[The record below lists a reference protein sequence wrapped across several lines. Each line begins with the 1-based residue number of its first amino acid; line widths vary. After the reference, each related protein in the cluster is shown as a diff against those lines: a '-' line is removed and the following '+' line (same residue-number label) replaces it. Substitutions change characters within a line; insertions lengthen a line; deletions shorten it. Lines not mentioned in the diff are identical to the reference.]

1 MFSPF
6 RLFLL
11 FLLFLLSSGL
21 SGLSLIAPGSPTP
34 QSLEVPTQPMATQ
47 RFCSPGDST
56 LLFPWRLN
64 ASVAPR
70 PPSYRTSHI
79 PRHYDQGM
87 GAPQEYIVEFQ
98 RADGTP
104 DSIRAVFRRVP
115 DPVMLGALLERNGE
129 DLSKVFRVRAKL
141 ATDTSADAST
151 PPAASASSGSSGS
164 PGSSGSSSGKTHA
177 HHSQDSQKPPSAAD
191 HASHSSDTS
200 KPQHPAMLPRE
211 PIFGEGTH
219 GTRTLIIIC
228 AVLVIFTLAS
238 LATMLITVG

>member
-1 MFSPF
+1 
-6 RLFLL
+6 
-11 FLLFLLSSGL
+11 
-21 SGLSLIAPGSPTP
+21 
-34 QSLEVPTQPMATQ
+34 
-47 RFCSPGDST
+47 
-56 LLFPWRLN
+56 
-64 ASVAPR
+64 
-70 PPSYRTSHI
+70 
-79 PRHYDQGM
+79 M

-129 DLSKVFRVRAKL
+129 NLSKVYRVRAKL
-141 ATDTSADAST
+141 ATDVSDNAAASTDGAAAAGESVDQYTQQSPASRESQTSADRT
-151 PPAASASSGSSGS
+151 PESA
-164 PGSSGSSSGKTHA
+164 
-177 HHSQDSQKPPSAAD
+177 
-191 HASHSSDTS
+191 DTS
-200 KPQHPAMLPRE
+200 KSQYPTMLPRE